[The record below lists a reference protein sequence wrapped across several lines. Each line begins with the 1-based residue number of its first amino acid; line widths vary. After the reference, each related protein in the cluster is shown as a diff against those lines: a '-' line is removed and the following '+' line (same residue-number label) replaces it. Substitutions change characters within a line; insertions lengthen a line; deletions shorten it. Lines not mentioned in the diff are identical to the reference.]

1 MAQYFLLKIA
11 QAQLL
16 AFSFQQQLKLFDI
29 WVWLL
34 CTIKSCDGLLT
45 SIFSRGLETQL
56 IRPLPQS
63 SWRMAAETTRM
74 KRWRRAWWRGVVGI
88 SRISCNLYLEIC
100 SMSSNRVTMNGS
112 IHWSLAS
119 NIAIQPTKHA
129 LISMHIQRID
139 SPHDDQIYPGSA
151 AGAKA
156 CTRPG
161 ARRISGGD
169 PQQLKRRPGVSGD
182 AGPTG
187 AATAVPRISARV
199 WTMRLLGSKS
209 KRSKILPTLQP
220 LASLYSYWFN
230 VVEFEFAI
238 VDQVKHRCIIRLSF
252 GIEFVFSKVLLFQ
265 QRVFFLKSNPE
276 TDPSAVEVCAQV

>member
-1 MAQYFLLKIA
+1 MAQYFLLKI
-11 QAQLL
+11 AQLL

-34 CTIKSCDGLLT
+34 CTMKSCDGLLT

-119 NIAIQPTKHA
+119 NVTIQPTKHVM
-129 LISMHIQRID
+129 LRVWTHIYMHIQRID
-139 SPHDDQIYPGSA
+139 SPHDESSA
-151 AGAKA
+151 AVLQEPKLAPDLA
-156 CTRPG
+156 TDLVP
-161 ARRISGGD
+161 AAS
-169 PQQLKRRPGVSGD
+169 L
-182 AGPTG
+182 
-187 AATAVPRISARV
+187 AATPSSLNAVPAFPVTPGRPELQRQC
-199 WTMRLLGSKS
+199 LGF
-209 KRSKILPTLQP
+209 LQGCGP
-220 LASLYSYWFN
+220 WGF
-230 VVEFEFAI
+230 
-238 VDQVKHRCIIRLSF
+238 
-252 GIEFVFSKVLLFQ
+252 
-265 QRVFFLKSNPE
+265 
-276 TDPSAVEVCAQV
+276 

>member
-1 MAQYFLLKIA
+1 MAQYFLLKI
-11 QAQLL
+11 AQLL

-34 CTIKSCDGLLT
+34 CTMKSCDGLLT

-119 NIAIQPTKHA
+119 NIASPQNMQCCGYAH
-129 LISMHIQRID
+129 ISMHIQRID
-139 SPHDDQIYPGSA
+139 SPHDDQIYPG
-151 AGAKA
+151 GLF
-156 CTRPG
+156 
-161 ARRISGGD
+161 RRQCCRSQSLH
-169 PQQLKRRPGVSGD
+169 PHLWRRPPAASTPSRRFPVTPGRPELQRQCLGFLQGC
-182 AGPTG
+182 GPWG
-187 AATAVPRISARV
+187 
-199 WTMRLLGSKS
+199 
-209 KRSKILPTLQP
+209 
-220 LASLYSYWFN
+220 F
-230 VVEFEFAI
+230 
-238 VDQVKHRCIIRLSF
+238 
-252 GIEFVFSKVLLFQ
+252 
-265 QRVFFLKSNPE
+265 
-276 TDPSAVEVCAQV
+276 